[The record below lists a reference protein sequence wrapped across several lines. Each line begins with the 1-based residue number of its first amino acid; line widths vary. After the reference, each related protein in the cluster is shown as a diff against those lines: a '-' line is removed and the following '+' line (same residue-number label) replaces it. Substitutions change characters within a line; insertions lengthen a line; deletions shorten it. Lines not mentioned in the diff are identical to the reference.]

1 MDELLRKEI
10 QRIVN
15 KRRMTEMPSPDEIN
29 RRHESIDRAVRKAFE
44 KHVLG
49 PNGQTWADLELE
61 DEEETQ
67 LA

>member
-15 KRRMTEMPSPDEIN
+15 RRRRTEIPSQDEIKK
-29 RRHESIDRAVRKAFE
+29 RHDSIDRAVRKAFE
-44 KHVLG
+44 EHILG
-49 PNGQTWADLELE
+49 PSGQTWADLELE
-61 DEEETQ
+61 DEEEAQ